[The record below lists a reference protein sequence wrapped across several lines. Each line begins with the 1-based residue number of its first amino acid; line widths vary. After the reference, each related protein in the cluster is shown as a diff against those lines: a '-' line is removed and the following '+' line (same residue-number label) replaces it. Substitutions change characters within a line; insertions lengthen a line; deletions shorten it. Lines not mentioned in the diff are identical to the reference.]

1 MGDSACLM
9 QPFCYAS
16 GISNDSNQNINTNH
30 ALGQSVSFGRF
41 MSESLAWEK
50 WSSFS
55 HNRYVEEAERY
66 SKPGSVAQKKAFF
79 EAHYKKLAAQKAA
92 ALLEQEKSDSLE
104 MEEHDEAEVDNTN
117 NSQLT
122 SLKPKLVE
130 TSLPESGNKVDVTQ
144 LEKEQQTLVGN
155 SMQNQLG
162 DKDLNVKKGS
172 TDPIVS
178 NIATPMN
185 NKASLRKK
193 RSKSKS
199 LHMSVKF
206 AVIRE
211 INRLTSSV
219 MRKFETTRVGSGST
233 TASKDR
239 WTPITTPTKTSKNE
253 LQKHPSFSP
262 LTEQKRNNMESPI
275 ISSLL
280 SLRIED
286 RDACRK
292 KERAQTKTIKPR
304 LCFCFKPRQLPE
316 FNKEGEG
323 SNRGTKEKSLTPG
336 TRVTSSVVQ
345 SKASLSAEILTTYE
359 NTSPNIQ
366 HGIQHERN
374 Y

>member
-1 MGDSACLM
+1 MLQRNMGESSTCLT
-9 QPFCYAS
+9 QPFCYSS
-16 GISNDSNQNINTNH
+16 GFSNESNKDNPIKV
-30 ALGQSVSFGRF
+30 LGESVSFGRF
-41 MSESLAWEK
+41 TTESLAWEK
-50 WSSFS
+50 WSTFS
-55 HNRYVEEAERY
+55 TNRYVEEAERY
-66 SKPGSVAQKKAFF
+66 SKPGSVAEKKAFF

-122 SLKPKLVE
+122 SL
-130 TSLPESGNKVDVTQ
+130 PESRNKVDVTQ

-178 NIATPMN
+178 DIATPMN

-193 RSKSKS
+193 RSKCKS

-219 MRKFETTRVGSGST
+219 MRKFETTRVGSGSS

-239 WTPITTPTKTSKNE
+239 WTPLTTPIKTLKNE

-275 ISSLL
+275 ISSPL

-286 RDACRK
+286 RAASRK
-292 KERAQTKTIKPR
+292 KERAQTKTRKPR

-316 FNKEGEG
+316 FNNEGEE
-323 SNRGTKEKSLTPG
+323 SNRGTKEESLTSG

-345 SKASLSAEILTTYE
+345 SKASLSADILTTYE